1 MLGNALSSS
10 SGCDAVNTGRMG
22 TDRTQRWKRAW
33 NKQSR
38 RYDGQMQ
45 FWDRHLFKDSRA
57 WVCGQ
62 ASGTVLEVAVG
73 TGLNLPH
80 YPDGVRLIGIDFS
93 PEMLDLARKRSAEL
107 GRDVDLREGDALHLD
122 LADDS
127 VDTVV
132 CTFGLCA
139 VSDEVQALREMRR
152 VLRPDGL
159 LLLADHV
166 RASSAIGRGV
176 QRAIEVGSVPLA
188 GEHWRRR
195 PSSELPALGFVI
207 ERQERFGP
215 SGVVERVAARKRAPR
230 L

>member
-1 MLGNALSSS
+1 
-10 SGCDAVNTGRMG
+10 MG

-57 WVCGQ
+57 WVCSQ

-73 TGLNLPH
+73 TGLNLP
-80 YPDGVRLIGIDFS
+80 YYRDGLRLIGIDFS

-107 GRDVDLREGDALHLD
+107 GRDIDLREGDALHLD
-122 LADDS
+122 LADDA

-139 VSDEVQALREMRR
+139 VSDEVQVLREMRR

-159 LLLADHV
+159 MLLADHV
-166 RASSAIGRGV
+166 RASSALGRGL
-176 QRAIEVGSVPLA
+176 QRATTQVAGARLPVKLLRATEFRARSARIRHRATGTVRTGRSGRAGRRAQARPVVGGPRGGL
-188 GEHWRRR
+188 
-195 PSSELPALGFVI
+195 
-207 ERQERFGP
+207 RQMDDVT
-215 SGVVERVAARKRAPR
+215 SAPR
-230 L
+230 